1 MNKTLTSLLV
11 LGTSAVLLVPTTG
24 TAWAHRGDD
33 DSSQSSDDGSGR
45 DRDRSTDDNSTPGD
59 DDGTPD
65 QGRGD
70 NGSDDSPSDD
80 SGRDDSGRDDSRDDN
95 NGDDSRGR
103 DRDRR
108 DKNRVEVRRS
118 GECSVASQWRIR
130 IKVREDRARIKF
142 QVDSNVV
149 GEEWTYSV
157 SDNGTEV
164 LSGSRRTHAP
174 SGDFTVQRKW
184 RGGQSGSHSVTATAT
199 NPQTGETCEGA
210 AAA

>member
-45 DRDRSTDDNSTPGD
+45 DRDRSTDDSSTPGD

-70 NGSDDSPSDD
+70 NGSDDSGRDD

-95 NGDDSRGR
+95 GDDSRGR

-108 DKNRVEVRRS
+108 DKSRVEVRRS

-199 NPQTGETCEGA
+199 NPQTGETCEGSA
-210 AAA
+210 AA

>member
-24 TAWAHRGDD
+24 SAWAHRGDD

-45 DRDRSTDDNSTPGD
+45 DRDHSTDDNSTPGD
-59 DDGTPD
+59 DDGTAD

-95 NGDDSRGR
+95 GDDSRGR

-108 DKNRVEVRRS
+108 DKSRVEVRRS

-199 NPQTGETCEGA
+199 NPQTGETCEGSA
-210 AAA
+210 AA